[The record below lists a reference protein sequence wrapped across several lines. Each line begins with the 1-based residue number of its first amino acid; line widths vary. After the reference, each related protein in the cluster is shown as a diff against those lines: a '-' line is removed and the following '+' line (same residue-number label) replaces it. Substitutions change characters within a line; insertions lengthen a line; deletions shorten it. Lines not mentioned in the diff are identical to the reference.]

1 MHSKCKICPY
11 APKEN
16 LVIDI
21 GYNSSESGV
30 LPDSVLFGGTVLSNS
45 VLFAGAVLQHC
56 VLFGRTVPPNSF
68 PQYSYSSLGDGPRFV
83 ASEMSFMT

>member
-1 MHSKCKICPY
+1 MHSICKICPY

-30 LPDSVLFGGTVLSNS
+30 LPDSVLFGGTVSSNS
-45 VLFAGAVLQHC
+45 VSFGGAVLPHH
-56 VLFGRTVPPNSF
+56 VLFGGTVPPNSF
-68 PQYSYSSLGDGPRFV
+68 PQYSYPSLCDGLG
-83 ASEMSFMT
+83 SITQG